1 MHQDSSYQGR
11 GPCPESRGRCITFVN
26 VLGGKRSWS
35 WSMLLDGET
44 NLSGRTVSSAEFM
57 YIMIRFVVGSGGIQ
71 IVPLMLF
78 TLRDHIDISNK
89 DLVTAKL
96 WMAVTI

>member
-1 MHQDSSYQGR
+1 
-11 GPCPESRGRCITFVN
+11 
-26 VLGGKRSWS
+26 
-35 WSMLLDGET
+35 MLLDGEA

-71 IVPLMLF
+71 IVTSMLF

-96 WMAVTI
+96 WMAEQFEIKHADRAWQAPLVYTVLTFSKFVHSINI